1 MTKIYTY
8 KNATIHVVNTNINKE
23 NLHKATEKFIKK
35 VLKERTQNGN
45 NHSSR
50 SFKEK

>member
-1 MTKIYTY
+1 MEKIYTY

-23 NLHKATEKFIKK
+23 NLYKATEKFIKK

-45 NHSSR
+45 SDSSGD
-50 SFKEK
+50 FK